1 MCWKMGK
8 EYFGDL
14 REECPTGLN
23 EILTACSHYLIHV
36 YSTSESSVSIMFSC
50 ATVIVN
56 ML

>member
-8 EYFGDL
+8 EYFWDL
-14 REECPTGLN
+14 REECPIGIN
-23 EILTACSHYLIHV
+23 EMLTICSHYLIHV
-36 YSTSESSVSIMFSC
+36 WSTSESSVSIMYIG

>member
-8 EYFGDL
+8 EYFWDL
-14 REECPTGLN
+14 REECP
-23 EILTACSHYLIHV
+23 
-36 YSTSESSVSIMFSC
+36 TSESSVSIMFSG